1 MPPFRVS
8 LQDSGRRFIRL
19 NEGGFTVRLTAQELE
34 KMKAVDIGAVDKETL
49 ADASGF
55 SFDNTLS
62 RETRALRMLEQL
74 KNPYCFRYG
83 DMVIKLEFSEDG
95 PSLQDL
101 LTTFFL
107 RQKSGL

>member
-1 MPPFRVS
+1 M
-8 LQDSGRRFIRL
+8 RL
-19 NEGGFTVRLTAQELE
+19 SAQEVE
-34 KMKAVDIGAVDKETL
+34 KMKAIDISAVDKETL
-49 ADASGF
+49 VDASSF

-62 RETRALRMLEQL
+62 RETRALRMLEQF

-83 DMVIKLEFSEDG
+83 DMIIKLEFSEDG

>member
-1 MPPFRVS
+1 M
-8 LQDSGRRFIRL
+8 RL
-19 NEGGFTVRLTAQELE
+19 SAQEVE
-34 KMKAVDIGAVDKETL
+34 KMKAIDISAVDKETL
-49 ADASGF
+49 VDASGF

-62 RETRALRMLEQL
+62 RETRALRMLEQF

-83 DMVIKLEFSEDG
+83 EMIIKLEFSEDG

>member
-1 MPPFRVS
+1 MK
-8 LQDSGRRFIRL
+8 L
-19 NEGGFTVRLTAQELE
+19 NTQMLE
-34 KMKAVDIGAVDKETL
+34 QMKSVDIGAVDKETL

-55 SFDNTLS
+55 TFDPTLPK
-62 RETRALRMLEQL
+62 ETRALRMLEQF

-83 DMVIKLEFSEDG
+83 DMVIKLEFSEEG